1 MHSSGRKLLTFD
13 CYNTLV
19 DTSPI
24 ADALCSIA
32 QPYSL
37 QDEASRLRDIFYRV
51 EYDLMYGAAF
61 FTLKE
66 LLARSLQAALQSF
79 GVTAADNDAETL
91 VDCYRAFEPF
101 DDVPAVME
109 HLSTRFDLCIMS
121 NSDDDIIS
129 YNAKSIGIPF
139 KHIFTAE
146 QLRCYKPS
154 IRFFEHVHR
163 ALHVDSQNHTHI
175 AAGFWWDIIPGKKLH
190 WRRIWVNRQGD
201 TGDEQYQPYTEVHD
215 FRRVPEV
222 LAI

>member
-1 MHSSGRKLLTFD
+1 MPSSGRKILTFD

-19 DTSPI
+19 DTSLL
-24 ADALCSIA
+24 ADALGGIA
-32 QPYSL
+32 QQYSL
-37 QDEASRLRDIFYRV
+37 QDEASRLCDIFYHI

-66 LLARSLQAALQSF
+66 LLARSLQAALHSF
-79 GVTAADNDAETL
+79 GVTAADHDAETL

-109 HLSTRFDLCIMS
+109 QLSTRFDLYIMS
-121 NSDDDIIS
+121 NSDDGIIS
-129 YNAKSIGIPF
+129 YNAKSIGVPF
-139 KHIFTAE
+139 QHIFTAE

-154 IRFFEHVHR
+154 IQFFEHVHG

-175 AAGFWWDIIPGKKLH
+175 AAGFWWDIIPGKQLH
-190 WRRIWVNRQGD
+190 WRRIWVNRRGD

-215 FRRVPEV
+215 FHRMLEV
-222 LAI
+222 LAL